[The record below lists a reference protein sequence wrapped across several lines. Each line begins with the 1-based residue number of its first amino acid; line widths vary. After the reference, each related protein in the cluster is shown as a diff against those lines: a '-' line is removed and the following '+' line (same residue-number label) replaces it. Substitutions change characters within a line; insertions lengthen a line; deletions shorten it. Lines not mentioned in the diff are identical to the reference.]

1 MTPLRQKLIRQMDL
15 KNLSPHTRRSYLNA
29 VNGLARH
36 YRRSPETISSEMI
49 EDYLLYL
56 KNEKDN
62 APASCSLVLT
72 GLRFFYKH
80 VLDQQ
85 IEIGFRLSKKPRK
98 LPTVLTKDQ
107 VWKIIDG
114 PKNIKHRLAL
124 MTTYAA
130 GLRVGELRRLKPEH
144 IDSQRM
150 LIKVVDGKGRKDR
163 YTMLSRMLLEELR
176 RYYQACHPHSYLFPS
191 SIKKRKDQPLSYEAV
206 RSIYEKAR
214 KKAGVKGGEGLHALR
229 HCFATHLLEAGYDI
243 RKIQVLLGHSRLST
257 TIIYLH
263 VSRKTLSM
271 VPSPLDLIATGK
283 DSPHAA
289 DHQT

>member
-36 YRRSPETISSEMI
+36 YRKSPETITSEMI

-56 KNEKDN
+56 KNEKNN

-85 IEIGFRLSKKPRK
+85 IEIGFRLGKKPRK

-107 VWKIIDG
+107 VWKVING
-114 PKNIKHRLAL
+114 PRNIKHRLAL

-176 RYYQACHPHSYLFPS
+176 RYYHACHPQNYLFPS
-191 SIKKRKDQPLSYEAV
+191 SFKKRKDRPLSY
-206 RSIYEKAR
+206 
-214 KKAGVKGGEGLHALR
+214 
-229 HCFATHLLEAGYDI
+229 
-243 RKIQVLLGHSRLST
+243 
-257 TIIYLH
+257 
-263 VSRKTLSM
+263 
-271 VPSPLDLIATGK
+271 
-283 DSPHAA
+283 
-289 DHQT
+289 